1 MSHVAERTIVI
12 LQLTCVMAAMGA
24 KLRPLDFAAV
34 FSRPKSLSWGI
45 LCQFVVSPLLAFA
58 AVKVGIT
65 DPNMALGLI
74 LVSAMPGG
82 PMSTLFTHLGRGN
95 AALAVSLTGVTTILS
110 VVTLPITLP
119 LLAGVSAKGFEV
131 PAGVILQETILFL
144 FLPLGV
150 GALIGRF
157 RPDAAPFVARW
168 GVRIG
173 TTLLICYVIA
183 SLGSGRIRPGAFGWT
198 PAITIIV
205 FCLICMQVAM
215 LPFRLFGWPP
225 RDRLAVGIEMT
236 VRDVNLALL
245 LKTRLETTIPDDGR
259 GDPMLYG
266 ILFFAGTALVVA
278 AAASMIF
285 RFLLDPHRKSGSI
298 QEPAPVPGMPTSR
311 SNQ

>member
-1 MSHVAERTIVI
+1 MSHDVERLVVI

-34 FSRPKSLSWGI
+34 FSRPKSLGWGV
-45 LCQFVVSPLLAFA
+45 LCQFVVSPLLAWG
-58 AVKVGIT
+58 AVRIGVS
-65 DPNMALGLI
+65 DPNMGLGLI

-119 LLAGVSAKGFEV
+119 LLAGVSAKGLEV
-131 PAGVILQETILFL
+131 PAAVILQETTLFL

-150 GALIGRF
+150 GALIRRF
-157 RPDAAPFVARW
+157 LPNAAPFVGRW

-173 TTLLICYVIA
+173 TTLLACYVVA

-198 PAITIIV
+198 PALTIIV
-205 FCLICMQVAM
+205 FCLVNMQVAM
-215 LPFRLFGWPP
+215 LAFRLFHWPP
-225 RDRLAVGIEMT
+225 RDRLAVGIELT
-236 VRDVNLALL
+236 IRDVNLALL
-245 LKTRLETTIPDDGR
+245 LKTRLETTPIDDGR

-285 RFLLDPHRKSGSI
+285 RFLLNPHRPGG
-298 QEPAPVPGMPTSR
+298 QAQPTPVPTMPTSL
-311 SNQ
+311 NKK